1 VDTVDNVSFSKFI
14 LDNAGLTGSSRQR
27 LAHAVDLPQW
37 LLDDGDAMVPS
48 TIQLHLWE
56 LIEHQ
61 LDDPDAALHIG
72 QLNTLGRFGL
82 HDYLFSTAP
91 TLGDGLA
98 LAEQH
103 ADLITTN
110 IGFAVSGASEDE
122 ANADFR
128 LLSGHGRG
136 RQLATQ
142 FSLAAVVARARFA
155 TGRDVHPVRVRF
167 RQRAPR
173 RHHRFVEVFGTRRV
187 DFGAPTDQ
195 ITFRTTDLALPLRTA
210 DPALADVLR
219 RCAATVPPPRR
230 LDISWSSQVHHA
242 LTTMLGDGP
251 VTIDRVA
258 RYLVTSRRSLQR
270 RLAGEGTTW
279 TRELDRARSTV
290 VEHRAQAS
298 PNDTQASL
306 ARRVGYSD
314 TGTLRRAQQRWGT
327 GA

>member
-1 VDTVDNVSFSKFI
+1 MDTADNVSFSKFI
-14 LDNAGLTGSSRQR
+14 LDSVGLTESARQR
-27 LAHAVDLPQW
+27 LARAASLPAW
-37 LLDDGDAMVPS
+37 LLDEGDAMVPS
-48 TIQLHLWE
+48 SVQLRLWE

-61 LDDPDAALHIG
+61 LGDPDIALRVG

-91 TLGDGLA
+91 TLAEGLA
-98 LAEQH
+98 LAERH

-110 IGFAVSGASEDE
+110 IGFAVSGESEDE

-128 LLSGHGRG
+128 LLRGQGRG

-155 TGRDVHPVRVRF
+155 TGRDVHPVRIRF

-173 RHHRFVEVFGTRRV
+173 RHQHFAEVFGTRRI

-195 ITFRTTDLALPLRTA
+195 ITFRTTDLGLAMRTA
-210 DPALADVLR
+210 DTALAGVLR
-219 RCAATVPPPRR
+219 RCAIALPPPPH
-230 LDISWSSQVHHA
+230 LDSTWSGQVRHA
-242 LTTMLGDGP
+242 LATMLGEGP

-270 RLAGEGTTW
+270 RLADEETTW
-279 TRELDRARSTV
+279 TRELDRARSAL
-290 VEHRAQAS
+290 VEHQS
-298 PNDTQASL
+298 HLEPNDTQASL

-314 TGTLRRAQQRWGT
+314 PGTLRRAQKRWGR
-327 GA
+327 